1 MVILRRL
8 QRLEQRRDPHPMRR
22 DHHCPIPRSDLQGL
36 CANNPRECPFQP
48 DHEIIEALYSWLV
61 VGAARVAHVDRV
73 VGAAFQG
80 AKGLAF
86 EIWVGVG
93 GDFGAVGKDR
103 LDGLEYSRQG
113 RVVEGVDLLVVEFG
127 GEDSS
132 FVVAFWGEAGV
143 AEALQGS
150 VDVILGF
157 AVADK
162 KEVKLA
168 LVGLGGG
175 HFVVAVLGLSR

>member
-1 MVILRRL
+1 M
-8 QRLEQRRDPHPMRR
+8 
-22 DHHCPIPRSDLQGL
+22 
-36 CANNPRECPFQP
+36 
-48 DHEIIEALYSWLV
+48 
-61 VGAARVAHVDRV
+61 
-73 VGAAFQG
+73 
-80 AKGLAF
+80 
-86 EIWVGVG
+86 G

-143 AEALQGS
+143 AEALQDS

-175 HFVVAVLGLSR
+175 HFVVAVLGLNR